1 MTLSITVQHVL
12 LPSGWATNK
21 TITASNGVITDIRDA
36 TTLELKHVEEGY
48 LIPGFFDTQVNGGGG
63 VLFNDTPCIQSI
75 ETMALAHLRYG
86 TTAML
91 PTIITDNAQTMSKAA
106 DAIAQV
112 LDSGTDSIKALIKGI
127 HFEGP
132 YLSKAKKG
140 VHEEAYIRQPSE
152 AELATLTRK
161 DIGKV
166 LITVAPETA
175 DVGFIKEMVSEDVTV
190 SLGHTNA
197 DYEQIQGAIDAGAT
211 GFTHLYNAMSALTSR
226 EPGAV
231 GAALLN
237 ENTYCGFIVDH
248 YHLHPKSAELA
259 LKVKGASRAMLV
271 TDAMAHAGSDVTR
284 LPFFNTEI
292 VREGNKLTTPDGT
305 LAGSCLDMHS
315 ALVNTIK
322 GCNIPLA
329 QASTMASNTPASF
342 MGLSKQ
348 IGSIELGMCAD
359 FVLLD
364 KTHRL
369 SQVWSQMHS
378 AL

>member
-36 TTLELKHVEEGY
+36 TTLELKHIEEGY

-63 VLFNDTPCIQSI
+63 VLFNDKPCVQSVD
-75 ETMALAHLRYG
+75 TMALAHLRYG

-91 PTIITDNAQTMSKAA
+91 PTIITDNAQTMLKAA

-112 LDSGTDSIKALIKGI
+112 LDSGTDRLKAVIKGI

-132 YLSKAKKG
+132 YLSKTKKG
-140 VHEEAYIRQPSE
+140 VHEEAYIRKPSD
-152 AELATLTRK
+152 AELAILTRK

-166 LITVAPETA
+166 LITVAPETV
-175 DVGFIKEMVSEDVTV
+175 DVGFIKEMVSEGVTV

-197 DYEQIQGAIDAGAT
+197 DFEQIQSAIDAGAT

-237 ENTYCGFIVDH
+237 EDTYCGFIVDH

-315 ALVNTIK
+315 ALVNTIN
-322 GCNIPLA
+322 GCSITLA
-329 QASTMASNTPASF
+329 QASTMASNTPSSF
-342 MGLSKQ
+342 MGLSNE
-348 IGSIELGMCAD
+348 IGNLEVGRFAD
-359 FVLLD
+359 FVLLSE
-364 KTHRL
+364 KNEVK
-369 SQVWSQMHS
+369 QVFSRMRNVC
-378 AL
+378 

>member
-36 TTLELKHVEEGY
+36 TTIELKHVEAGY

-112 LDSGTDSIKALIKGI
+112 LDSGPDSLKALIKGI

-259 LKVKGASRAMLV
+259 LKVKGASRAILV

-305 LAGSCLDMHS
+305 LAGACLDMHS

>member
-36 TTLELKHVEEGY
+36 TTIELKHVEEGY

-63 VLFNDTPCIQSI
+63 VLFNDKPCIQSI

-106 DAIAQV
+106 DSIAQV
-112 LDSGTDSIKALIKGI
+112 LDSGADSLKALIKGI

-342 MGLSKQ
+342 MGLSTQ

>member
-21 TITASNGVITDIRDA
+21 TITARDGVITDIRDA
-36 TTLELKHVEEGY
+36 TTPELKHIEAGY

-63 VLFNDTPCIQSI
+63 VLFNDKPCIQSI

-112 LDSGTDSIKALIKGI
+112 LDSGTDSLKALIKGI

-140 VHEEAYIRQPSE
+140 VHEEAYIRRPSD
-152 AELATLTRK
+152 AELAILTRQ

-166 LITVAPETA
+166 LITVAPETV
-175 DVGFIKEMVSEDVTV
+175 DIGFIKELVSEGVIV

-315 ALVNTIK
+315 ALVNTVT
-322 GCNIPLA
+322 GCNITLA
-329 QASTMASNTPASF
+329 QASIMASNTPASF
-342 MGLSKQ
+342 MGLSKL
-348 IGSIELGMCAD
+348 IGSIQLGMFAD

>member
-36 TTLELKHVEEGY
+36 TTIELKHVEAGY

-112 LDSGTDSIKALIKGI
+112 LGSGPDSLKALIKGI

-348 IGSIELGMCAD
+348 IGSIQFGMCAD

-364 KTHRL
+364 ETQRL
-369 SQVWSQMHS
+369 SQVWSQMR
-378 AL
+378 AVL

>member
-36 TTLELKHVEEGY
+36 TTLELKHVEAGY

-112 LDSGTDSIKALIKGI
+112 LDSGPDSLKALIKGI

-329 QASTMASNTPASF
+329 QASKMASNTPASF
-342 MGLSKQ
+342 MGLSTQ

>member
-1 MTLSITVQHVL
+1 
-12 LPSGWATNK
+12 
-21 TITASNGVITDIRDA
+21 
-36 TTLELKHVEEGY
+36 
-48 LIPGFFDTQVNGGGG
+48 
-63 VLFNDTPCIQSI
+63 
-75 ETMALAHLRYG
+75 
-86 TTAML
+86 
-91 PTIITDNAQTMSKAA
+91 
-106 DAIAQV
+106 
-112 LDSGTDSIKALIKGI
+112 
-127 HFEGP
+127 
-132 YLSKAKKG
+132 
-140 VHEEAYIRQPSE
+140 
-152 AELATLTRK
+152 
-161 DIGKV
+161 
-166 LITVAPETA
+166 
-175 DVGFIKEMVSEDVTV
+175 
-190 SLGHTNA
+190 
-197 DYEQIQGAIDAGAT
+197 
-211 GFTHLYNAMSALTSR
+211 MSALTSR

-259 LKVKGASRAMLV
+259 LKVKGASRAILV

>member
-36 TTLELKHVEEGY
+36 TTIELKHVEAGY

-63 VLFNDTPCIQSI
+63 GLFNDTPCIQSI

-112 LDSGTDSIKALIKGI
+112 LGSGPDSLKALIKGI

-348 IGSIELGMCAD
+348 IGSIQFGMCAD

-364 KTHRL
+364 ETQRL
-369 SQVWSQMHS
+369 SQVWSQMR
-378 AL
+378 AVL